1 MKKYFFILLIAT
13 LTFNTGCNDGF
24 LDTKPY
30 HTIASSLIFSNDE
43 YALNALNG
51 IYSTI
56 AQESFGPNF
65 YVMMSTLGPEGYAR
79 VRGDW
84 GITQGQGLA
93 DSRNTQYLTIYRNFY
108 RAIIYANEVIAGLE
122 NNENVAGNLRDQYIG
137 EAKFIRGLCYFYLW
151 NLYGGVVIL
160 DKPTPVS
167 EAYFPRSTAEQVLE
181 LIKSDF
187 TDAIAKLPISNGG
200 RATKGAAIAMLGKTY
215 LYNNQWQEA
224 ADQFELLLSSPY
236 EYDLVDEFSDNFRF
250 TKQNNKESVF
260 EIQYTMAPNAGSAF
274 NNWYGTRV
282 VGNGPGQDYC
292 EMSQRAFDVY
302 TYADDSNI
310 DFSTIPQ
317 EKDYPSTILYGE
329 ALTEWYVENLTG
341 VDKRLH
347 QSSILP
353 GAYYLGYTG
362 DLYRLVYPISVHRS
376 SDPPA
381 LWHTFGDDAIIPV
394 RKYVTEGQEN
404 NFDRKNGPT
413 NYPLIRFADV
423 LLMYAEAKNE
433 IDGANTTVYN
443 AVDRIRQR
451 AELETLASLK
461 PGMTK
466 EQMRRE
472 IWLERFREFMFE
484 GILYLDVRRWR
495 VAHTDDPIFG
505 LNHTEV
511 DYRLVTEWYKKV
523 FRENKDYLWPI
534 PGSEIDIN
542 PLMTQNPGW

>member
-1 MKKYFFILLIAT
+1 MKKYFFILLITA
-13 LTFNTGCNDGF
+13 LTFNAGCNDGF

-51 IYSTI
+51 VYSTI

-108 RAIIYANEVIAGLE
+108 RAIVYANDVIAGLE
-122 NNENVAGNLRDQYIG
+122 NNENVTENLRDQYIG
-137 EAKFIRGLCYFYLW
+137 EVKFIRGLCYFYLW

-160 DKPTPVS
+160 DKPIPVS

-187 TDAIAKLPISNGG
+187 TDAIAKLPMSNGG

-215 LYNNQWQEA
+215 LYNNQWKEA
-224 ADQFELLLSSPY
+224 AAQFELLLSSPY
-236 EYDLVDEFSDNFRF
+236 EYDLVNEYSDNFRF
-250 TKQNNKESVF
+250 NKQNNKESVF

-274 NNWYGTRV
+274 NNWYGSRV

-302 TYADDSNI
+302 TYADGSNI

-317 EKDYPSTILYGE
+317 EKDYATNILYGT
-329 ALTEWYVENLTG
+329 ALTEWYVETLTG

-404 NFDRKNGPT
+404 NFDRMNGPT
-413 NYPLIRFADV
+413 NYPLIRFADI

-433 IDGANTTVYN
+433 IDGANASVYN
-443 AVDRIRQR
+443 AIDRVRQR
-451 AELETLASLK
+451 AELQALASLK

-472 IWLERFREFMFE
+472 IWLERFREFMYE

-511 DYRLVTEWYKKV
+511 DYRLVTEWYNKV

-542 PLMTQNPGW
+542 PLITQNPGW